1 MRGSRSEHSTATLLL
16 SARAAAT
23 LASGCAPLPVRP
35 PMVHRLPIDDGF
47 SMGLTILLGF
57 PLITL
62 LFLLRPL
69 LSVLGLWEV
78 PLATKSGSLK
88 GKVCIVTG
96 SNCGIGLRTAAQLAR
111 LGATVVLAC
120 RDMAKAVEAAAQ
132 IEAETPGAGAVPMV
146 LDLSKLSSVDAFAA
160 TFRARFGG
168 SNLYALVCNAGV
180 PAGLRQT
187 TAEGFSLDFGVS
199 FIGHFELVRA
209 LLPILQ
215 ATEGARVVTLSSV
228 MHWFGQRGATADWAM
243 AAFDTYPLVRHAES
257 PPPHP
262 EHSSLVTVAP
272 CMPLPYERSTDAP
285 SSPPIPM
292 PSKPCSS
299 SPSRCAHAAS
309 GR

>member
-1 MRGSRSEHSTATLLL
+1 
-16 SARAAAT
+16 
-23 LASGCAPLPVRP
+23 
-35 PMVHRLPIDDGF
+35 MVHRLPIDDGF

-257 PPPHP
+257 PPPPGTQQPCHRGSM
-262 EHSSLVTVAP
+262 HASSL
-272 CMPLPYERSTDAP
+272 
-285 SSPPIPM
+285 
-292 PSKPCSS
+292 
-299 SPSRCAHAAS
+299 
-309 GR
+309 